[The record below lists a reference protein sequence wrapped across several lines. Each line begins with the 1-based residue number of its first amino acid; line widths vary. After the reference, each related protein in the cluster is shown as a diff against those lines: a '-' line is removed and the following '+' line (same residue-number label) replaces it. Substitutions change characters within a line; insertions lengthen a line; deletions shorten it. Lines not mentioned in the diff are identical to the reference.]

1 MDNYKIIGNIEEYID
16 DIIKLDDDF
25 YDTDYIWANEYQLD
39 VYKRNKDSFIAI
51 ELNGKLIGYL
61 NYLCIKD
68 STYNKIIES
77 NITIDDFELNEIVEY
92 QEGDNYITI
101 NSIVIKKEYQ
111 DTNIIKYLTDGLL
124 SKLKMLEENNKH
136 IAGIN
141 GIAISED
148 GIKFFKNLGF
158 TNVKLLKDNNS
169 LFYLDKDVVKTIED
183 SINKLKI
190 NNL

>member
-25 YDTDYIWANEYQLD
+25 YDTDYIWTNEYQLD

-51 ELNGKLIGYL
+51 ELNGELIGYL

-124 SKLKMLEENNKH
+124 SKLKVLEENNKH

-169 LFYLDKDVVKTIED
+169 LFYLDKDVVMTIED
-183 SINKLKI
+183 SINKLK
-190 NNL
+190 NK